1 MYTHTLFH
9 LIYLK
14 LAFRQW
20 ECFLF
25 FAFFNRS
32 RRKRDERKSPD
43 QWILRF
49 RNAEDL
55 SKGRQH
61 SSNARSVTG
70 KKERRVK
77 KNDRRERNKR
87 DSRGEGSNLLSANG
101 PRPS

>member
-20 ECFLF
+20 KCFLF

-49 RNAEDL
+49 RNEKIYRRGG
-55 SKGRQH
+55 STR
-61 SSNARSVTG
+61 VTL
-70 KKERRVK
+70 
-77 KNDRRERNKR
+77 DR
-87 DSRGEGSNLLSANG
+87 
-101 PRPS
+101 

>member
-49 RNAEDL
+49 RNAE
-55 SKGRQH
+55 KIY
-61 SSNARSVTG
+61 
-70 KKERRVK
+70 RRGGSTRVSLGTL
-77 KNDRRERNKR
+77 DR
-87 DSRGEGSNLLSANG
+87 
-101 PRPS
+101 

>member
-25 FAFFNRS
+25 SLSSTDLVANVT
-32 RRKRDERKSPD
+32 KEN

-49 RNAEDL
+49 RNAGKIYRRGG
-55 SKGRQH
+55 STR
-61 SSNARSVTG
+61 VTL
-70 KKERRVK
+70 
-77 KNDRRERNKR
+77 DR
-87 DSRGEGSNLLSANG
+87 
-101 PRPS
+101 